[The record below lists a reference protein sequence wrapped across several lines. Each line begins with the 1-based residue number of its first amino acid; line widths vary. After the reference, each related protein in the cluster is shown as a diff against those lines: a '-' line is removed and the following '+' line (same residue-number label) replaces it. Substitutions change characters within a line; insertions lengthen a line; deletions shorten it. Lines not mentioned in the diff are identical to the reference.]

1 MGSSAEE
8 KSWAATQGL
17 DGGFGDKPSQ
27 HKLSLKDFAL
37 AVADEAPQ
45 HKVSLGPFALGKYD
59 VTRREY
65 AAFVNETG
73 HRSDSGCY
81 DNGNP
86 NAPKRTGA
94 SWKDPGFNQTDND
107 PVICVRWDDAQA
119 YVSWLNRKL
128 QRSCSASG
136 DAPYRL
142 PSESEWE
149 YAARAGSTTRF
160 WWGDDESTAAAHAW
174 YKENSGG
181 HTHQVGLK
189 PANRFGLYDM
199 AGNVWQWT
207 QDCYT
212 DTYAAAP
219 NNGTA
224 AEVGNQCLRVDRG
237 GSWYYPAWLLR
248 PATRERNLSDYRD
261 KVMGFRVAR
270 NIAAQ
275 QQTSPE
281 PPAPR
286 DAQQLRQHS
295 RERAQVPAPGT
306 QFRDCCNGC
315 PEMVMLPQGSF
326 VMGAA
331 PGEEERENVLE
342 YFRGHSIPQHS
353 VTIQHSFAIA
363 KFDVARDEY
372 AQFVAETNRPDPD
385 SCYGPDESGGES
397 DKKGANWHSPGFPQT
412 GRDPVVCVNWDDAQ
426 AYAAWLSAKT
436 GHAYRLPTESEW
448 EYAAR
453 AGTTTA
459 RYGSDRPAEL
469 CRYINHA
476 DLDFS
481 EQHPRESGVNRE
493 CRDGYAFTSPVGSFT
508 PNQFG
513 LYDMLGNV
521 WQWTEDCWNDNYD
534 GAPSDGSS
542 WQNGNC
548 GRRVERGGAY
558 SNIPG
563 LVLSAVRGR
572 YKSSGRDHSLGFRV
586 ARTF

>member
-1 MGSSAEE
+1 
-8 KSWAATQGL
+8 L
-17 DGGFGDKPSQ
+17 DAGFGDEAAK
-27 HKLSLKDFAL
+27 HKLSLQDFAL

-45 HKVSLGPFALGKYD
+45 HKVSLRSFALGKYD

-65 AAFVNETG
+65 AAFVNETAY
-73 HRSDSGCY
+73 RSDSGCY

-86 NAPKRTGA
+86 NAPKRAGA
-94 SWKDPGFNQTDND
+94 SWKDPGFKQTDND
-107 PVICVRWDDAQA
+107 PVICVSWDDAQA

-128 QRSCSASG
+128 QRSGPASS

-142 PSESEWE
+142 PTESEWE
-149 YAARAGSTTRF
+149 YAARAGTTTRF
-160 WWGDDESTAAAHAW
+160 WWGDDESAAAAHAW

-181 HTHQVGLK
+181 QTHPVGLK

-207 QDCYT
+207 QDCYAES
-212 DTYAAAP
+212 YAAAP
-219 NNGTA
+219 NNGAA

-248 PATRERNLSDYRD
+248 PATRERNPSDYRD

-270 NIAAQ
+270 SLAAQ

-281 PPAPR
+281 PPTPR
-286 DAQQLRQHS
+286 DAQQLHRHS

-306 QFRDCCNGC
+306 QFRDCSNGC

-331 PGEEERENVLE
+331 PGEEERENVMD
-342 YFRGHSIPQHS
+342 YFRGHSVPQHS
-353 VTIQHSFAIA
+353 VTMQHSFAIA
-363 KFDVARDEY
+363 KFDVTRDEY
-372 AQFVAETNRPDPD
+372 AQFVAETNRPEPD
-385 SCYGPDESGGES
+385 SCYGPNESGGES

-412 GRDPVVCVNWDDAQ
+412 GKDPVVCVNWDDAQ

-436 GHAYRLPTESEW
+436 GHLYRLPTESEW

-459 RYGSDRPAEL
+459 RYGSDNPAEL

-481 EQHPRESGVNRE
+481 DRHPAESDVNRE
-493 CRDGYAFTSPVGSFT
+493 CRDGYAFTSPVGSFP

-521 WQWTEDCWNDNYD
+521 WQWTEDCWNENYN
-534 GAPSDGSS
+534 GAPSDGTS

-548 GRRVERGGAY
+548 GRRVVRGGAY

-563 LVLSAVRGR
+563 LVRAAVRNR
-572 YKSSGRDHSLGFRV
+572 PKSSGRDHSGGFRV
-586 ARTF
+586 ARAF